1 MDGLNLAFAFTA
13 GVLATVNPCG
23 WAMLPA
29 FVAYYL
35 GSRQEG
41 YEEKPFFFRLYDGL
55 LLGLLVT
62 AGFLV
67 IFSGAGIAI
76 SFGLRVIVQWMPFV
90 ALLVGVA
97 MTLLGV
103 WLLAGKSRPFSLPT
117 LNIDLQSRNPKTALL
132 FGIAYAFA
140 SLSCTLPVFLVVVG
154 TSLTAVGT
162 TGSAV
167 MFFSY
172 SAGMAV
178 VLMAVSLS
186 AALVKGAVTES
197 LRSLL
202 PYVHRIG
209 AVMLILAGLYL
220 IWYQGRSLLLFYF
233 RL

>member
-13 GVLATVNPCG
+13 GMLATVNPCG
-23 WAMLPA
+23 WAMLPS

-35 GSRQEG
+35 GSRQAG
-41 YEEKPFFFRLYDGL
+41 YDEQPFVTRLWDGL

-67 IFSGAGIAI
+67 VFGGAGIAI
-76 SFGLRVIVQWMPFV
+76 SSGLRVIVQWVPFV

-97 MTLLGV
+97 LTLLGV
-103 WLLAGKSRPFSLPT
+103 WLLAGKSLPFSLPA
-117 LNIDLQSRNPKTALL
+117 LNIDLQSRNPKTAFL
-132 FGIAYAFA
+132 FGIAYALA
-140 SLSCTLPVFLVVVG
+140 SLGCTLPVFLVVVG
-154 TSLTAVGT
+154 TSLTAASV
-162 TGSAV
+162 TGNAA

-172 SAGMAV
+172 AAGMAV
-178 VLMAVSLS
+178 VLMTVSLS

-197 LRSLL
+197 LRGVL

-220 IWYQGRSLLLFYF
+220 IWYQGRYMFLFF
-233 RL
+233 GI

>member
-13 GVLATVNPCG
+13 GMLATVNPCG
-23 WAMLPA
+23 WAMLPS

-35 GSRQEG
+35 GSRQAG
-41 YEEKPFFFRLYDGL
+41 YDEQPFITRLWDGL

-62 AGFLV
+62 SGFLV
-67 IFSGAGIAI
+67 VFGGAGIAI
-76 SFGLRVIVQWMPFV
+76 SSGLRVIVQWVPFV
-90 ALLVGVA
+90 ALLVGIA
-97 MTLLGV
+97 LTLLGI
-103 WLLAGKSRPFSLPT
+103 WLLAGRSLPFSLPA
-117 LNIDLQSRNPKTALL
+117 LNVDLQSRNPKTAFL
-132 FGIAYAFA
+132 FGIAYALA
-140 SLSCTLPVFLVVVG
+140 SLGCTLPVFLVVVG
-154 TSLTAVGT
+154 TSLTAAGA
-162 TGSAV
+162 TGNAV

-197 LRSLL
+197 LRGLL

-220 IWYQGRSLLLFYF
+220 IWYQSRYISLIFNGL
-233 RL
+233 

>member
-13 GVLATVNPCG
+13 GMLATVNPCG
-23 WAMLPA
+23 WAMLPS

-35 GSRQEG
+35 GSRQAG
-41 YEEKPFFFRLYDGL
+41 YDEQPFVTRLWDGL

-67 IFSGAGIAI
+67 VFGGAGIAI
-76 SFGLRVIVQWMPFV
+76 SSGLRAIVQWIPFV
-90 ALLVGVA
+90 ALLVGLA
-97 MTLLGV
+97 LTLLGV
-103 WLLAGKSRPFSLPT
+103 WLLAGKSLPFSLPAM
-117 LNIDLQSRNPKTALL
+117 NVDLQSRNPKAAFL

-140 SLSCTLPVFLVVVG
+140 SLSCTLPIFLVVVG
-154 TSLTAVGT
+154 TSLTAAGV
-162 TGSAV
+162 TGNAA

-172 SAGMAV
+172 AAGMAV

-197 LRSLL
+197 LRGLL

-220 IWYQGRSLLLFYF
+220 IWYQSRYIPLFF
-233 RL
+233 SGL

>member
-1 MDGLNLAFAFTA
+1 MHGLNLAFAFTA
-13 GVLATVNPCG
+13 GMLATVNPCG

-29 FVAYYL
+29 FVSYYL

-41 YEEKPFFFRLYDGL
+41 YEEKPFATRLWDGL

-62 AGFLV
+62 AGFLI
-67 IFSGAGIAI
+67 IFGGAGIAI
-76 SFGLRVIVQWMPFV
+76 SSGLRVIVQWVPFI

-97 MTLLGV
+97 LTLLGV
-103 WLLAGKSRPFSLPT
+103 WLLAGKSLPFSLPA
-117 LNIDLQSRNPKTALL
+117 LNVDLQSRNPKTAFL
-132 FGIAYAFA
+132 FGTAYALA

-154 TSLTAVGT
+154 TSLTAADVA
-162 TGSAV
+162 SNAA

-172 SAGMAV
+172 AAGMAV

-197 LRSLL
+197 LRGVL

-220 IWYQGRSLLLFYF
+220 IWYQGRNVFLFNF
-233 RL
+233 GV

>member
-1 MDGLNLAFAFTA
+1 MDNLNLAFAFTA
-13 GVLATVNPCG
+13 GMLATVNPCG

-29 FVAYYL
+29 FVSYYL

-41 YEEKPFFFRLYDGL
+41 YEEKPFVARLWDGL

-67 IFSGAGIAI
+67 IFGGAGIAI
-76 SFGLRVIVQWMPFV
+76 SSGLRVIVQWVPFV

-97 MTLLGV
+97 LTLLGV
-103 WLLAGKSRPFSLPT
+103 WLLAGKSLPFSIPA
-117 LNIDLQSRNPKTALL
+117 LNVDLQSRNPKTAFL

-140 SLSCTLPVFLVVVG
+140 SLSCTLPIFLVIVG
-154 TSLTAVGT
+154 TSLTAAGA
-162 TGSAV
+162 TGNAA

-172 SAGMAV
+172 AAGIAV

-197 LRSLL
+197 LRGFL

-220 IWYQGRSLLLFYF
+220 IWYQGRSVFLFNF
-233 RL
+233 GL

>member
-1 MDGLNLAFAFTA
+1 MDRLHLAFAFTA
-13 GVLATVNPCG
+13 GMLATVNPCD

-35 GSRQEG
+35 GSRQAG
-41 YEEKPFFFRLYDGL
+41 YNEQPFVARLWDGL

-67 IFSGAGIAI
+67 VFGGAGIAV
-76 SFGLRVIVQWMPFV
+76 SSGLRAITQWMPFI

-97 MTLLGV
+97 LTLLGV
-103 WLLAGKSRPFSLPT
+103 WLLAGKSLPFSLPT
-117 LNIDLQSRNPKTALL
+117 LNVDLQSRNPKTAFL
-132 FGIAYAFA
+132 FGIAYALA
-140 SLSCTLPVFLVVVG
+140 SLGCTLPVFLVVVG
-154 TSLTAVGT
+154 TSLSAAGM
-162 TGSAV
+162 TGNAV

-172 SAGMAV
+172 AAGMAV

-197 LRSLL
+197 LRGVL
-202 PYVHRIG
+202 PYAHRIG

-220 IWYQGRSLLLFYF
+220 IWYQGRNVFLF

>member
-13 GVLATVNPCG
+13 GMLATVNPCG

-29 FVAYYL
+29 FVSYYL

-41 YEEKPFFFRLYDGL
+41 YEGKPPAVRLWDGL

-67 IFSGAGIAI
+67 IFGGAGIAI
-76 SFGLRVIVQWMPFV
+76 SSGLRFIVQWMPFV
-90 ALLVGVA
+90 ALLMGIA
-97 MTLLGV
+97 LTLLGV
-103 WLLAGKSRPFSLPT
+103 WLLAGKSLPFSLPT
-117 LNIDLQSRNPKTALL
+117 LNVDLQSRNPRTAFL
-132 FGIAYAFA
+132 FGIAYALA
-140 SLSCTLPVFLVVVG
+140 SLSCTLPIFLVIVG
-154 TSLTAVGT
+154 TSLTAAGAIGNV
-162 TGSAV
+162 A

-172 SAGMAV
+172 AAGMAV

-186 AALVKGAVTES
+186 AALVKGAVTEW
-197 LRSLL
+197 LHGLL

-220 IWYQGRSLLLFYF
+220 IWYQGRYVFLFNF
-233 RL
+233 GL